1 MKRSTILYSALLIG
15 ALAHSTISQVY
26 AEDVAPINSVEN
38 EQMMM
43 VSLPFNSPKNLKKEI
58 KKMILDE
65 YIKEHPEKSD
75 IDYDK
80 TEITLDKEIDL
91 TDKNAQIKKV
101 SINFHY
107 SDKSDVSLVPDLVK
121 QISLSVTE
129 GDPVLELKKTE
140 ISIVKTT
147 DYDLNSLVTFS
158 GSYNGVS
165 GAFTIDTKNFDK
177 NQVGK
182 YEIEYKYADVTGKIA
197 TQKLTV
203 NVTEQKTFFYNTD
216 GELLGEADGIQDET
230 AFPEIA
236 DYNIT
241 EQKTEGGNQFYI
253 LEKKPYVAPVQ
264 NTRGNTTQSINYQ
277 PIIAGGDYVQQALSA
292 VGRVPYVWGGVTPD
306 GWDCSGMVQYLT
318 GIGART
324 AEQQS
329 YTGTRHYDIYNA
341 PYGALY
347 FYDTGAGAYHVG
359 ISLGNGSMVHAANA
373 NDGTIVTNIQYF
385 TPTYWVMP
393 GQ

>member
-1 MKRSTILYSALLIG
+1 MRKSTLIYSALLIG
-15 ALAHSTISQVY
+15 VLTGSTITQTR
-26 AEDVAPINSVEN
+26 AEDLAPIKSVE
-38 EQMMM
+38 EEKIMMI
-43 VSLPFNSPKNLKKEI
+43 SLKFNSPKNLKKEI

-65 YIKEHPEKSD
+65 YIKENPTKSN

-80 TEITLDKEIDL
+80 TEITLDNEIDL
-91 TDKNAQIKKV
+91 TDKNARVKKV
-101 SINFHY
+101 SINFY
-107 SDKSDVSLVPDLVK
+107 YTDKNDVSLVPDLTRT
-121 QISLSVTE
+121 ISVSVTE
-129 GDPVLELKKTE
+129 GDPVIELKKNE
-140 ISIVKTT
+140 ITMVKTT
-147 DYDLNSLVTFS
+147 DYDLNSVIAFS
-158 GSYNGVS
+158 GSYNGTGVL
-165 GAFTIDTKNFDK
+165 TIEKGNFDK
-177 NQVGK
+177 NQVGQ
-182 YEIEYKYADVTGKIA
+182 YEIEYKYTDITGKTA
-197 TQKLTV
+197 SQKLKV
-203 NVTEQKTFFYNTD
+203 NVVEQKTYYYDTD
-216 GELLGEADGIQDET
+216 GNLLEEVEGAQDENGYSS
-230 AFPEIA
+230 IA
-236 DYNIT
+236 DYNVV
-241 EQKTEGGNQFYI
+241 EQKTEGGNNIYT
-253 LEKKPYVAPVQ
+253 LEKKPYVAP
-264 NTRGNTTQSINYQ
+264 TRSVNNTQSINYQ

-385 TPTYWVMP
+385 TPNYWVMP

>member
-1 MKRSTILYSALLIG
+1 MRKSTLIYSALLIG
-15 ALAHSTISQVY
+15 VLTGSAIIQTR
-26 AEDVAPINSVEN
+26 AEDLAPIKSVEE

-65 YIKEHPEKSD
+65 YIKEHPEKSN

-80 TEITLDKEIDL
+80 TEITLDKEIDF

-107 SDKSDVSLVPDLVK
+107 KDKDDVSLVPDLTK
-121 QISLSVTE
+121 TISLLVTE
-129 GDPVLELKKTE
+129 GDPVVELKKNE
-140 ISIVKTT
+140 ITMVKTT
-147 DYDLNSLVTFS
+147 DYALNSVVAFS
-158 GSYNGVS
+158 GSYSGTGVL
-165 GAFTIDTKNFDK
+165 TIEKGNFDK
-177 NQVGK
+177 NQVGQ
-182 YEIEYKYADVTGKIA
+182 YEIEYKYTDITGKTA
-197 TQKLTV
+197 SQKLKV
-203 NVTEQKTFFYNTD
+203 NVVEQKTYYYDTD
-216 GELLGEADGIQDET
+216 DNLLEEVEGAQDENGYSS
-230 AFPEIA
+230 IA
-236 DYNIT
+236 DYNVV
-241 EQKTEGGNQFYI
+241 EQKTEGGNNIYT
-253 LEKKPYVAPVQ
+253 LEKKPYVAP
-264 NTRGNTTQSINYQ
+264 TRSVNNTQSVNYQ
-277 PIIAGGDYVQQALSA
+277 PIISGGDYVQQALSA
-292 VGRVPYVWGGVTPD
+292 VGRVPYVWSGTSTS
-306 GWDCSGMVQYLT
+306 GWDCSGMVQCLT

-329 YTGTRHYDIYNA
+329 YTGTRHYDIWNA

-359 ISLGNGSMVHAANA
+359 ISLGNGTMVHAANA

-385 TPTYWVMP
+385 TPNYWVMP

>member
-1 MKRSTILYSALLIG
+1 MKRSTLIYSALLIG
-15 ALAHSTISQVY
+15 VLTGSTITQTR
-26 AEDVAPINSVEN
+26 AEDLAPIKNVEE
-38 EQMMM
+38 EQMIM

-65 YIKEHPEKSD
+65 YIKENPTKSD

-91 TDKNAQIKKV
+91 TDKNAQVKKV

-107 SDKSDVSLVPDLVK
+107 TDKNNVSLVPDLTK
-121 QISLSVTE
+121 TISVSVTE
-129 GDPVLELKKTE
+129 GDPVIELKKNE
-140 ISIVKTT
+140 ITMVKTT
-147 DYDLNSLVTFS
+147 DYDLNSVVAFS
-158 GSYNGVS
+158 GSYS
-165 GAFTIDTKNFDK
+165 GTGALTIEKGDFDK
-177 NQVGK
+177 NQVGQ
-182 YEIEYKYADVTGKIA
+182 YEIEYKYTDITGKTA
-197 TQKLTV
+197 SQKLKV
-203 NVTEQKTFFYNTD
+203 NVVEQKTYYYDTD
-216 GELLGEADGIQDET
+216 GNLLEEVDGAQDENGYSS
-230 AFPEIA
+230 IA
-236 DYNIT
+236 DYNVVD
-241 EQKTEGGNQFYI
+241 QKTEGGNNFYT
-253 LEKKPYVAPVQ
+253 LEKKPYVAPV
-264 NTRGNTTQSINYQ
+264 RGTSQSGQINYQ
-277 PIIAGGDYVQQALSA
+277 QITGGDYVQQALSA
-292 VGRVPYVWGGVTPD
+292 VGRVPYIWGGTSTS
-306 GWDCSGMVQYLT
+306 GWDCSGMVQCLT

-329 YTGTRHYDIYNA
+329 YTGTRHYDIWNA

-385 TPTYWVMP
+385 TPNYWVMP

>member
-1 MKRSTILYSALLIG
+1 MKRSTLIYSALLIG
-15 ALAHSTISQVY
+15 VLTGSTITQTK
-26 AEDVAPINSVEN
+26 AEDLAPIKSVE
-38 EQMMM
+38 EEKIMMI
-43 VSLPFNSPKNLKKEI
+43 SLKFNSPKNLKKEI

-107 SDKSDVSLVPDLVK
+107 TDKNDVSLVPDLTK
-121 QISLSVTE
+121 TISVSVTE
-129 GDPVLELKKTE
+129 GDPVIELKKNE
-140 ISIVKTT
+140 ITMVKTT
-147 DYDLNSLVTFS
+147 DYDLNSVIAFS
-158 GSYNGVS
+158 GSYSGTGVL
-165 GAFTIDTKNFDK
+165 TIEKGNFDK
-177 NQVGK
+177 NQVGQ
-182 YEIEYKYADVTGKIA
+182 YEIEYKYTDITGKTA
-197 TQKLTV
+197 SQKLKV
-203 NVTEQKTFFYNTD
+203 NVVEQKTYYYDTD
-216 GELLGEADGIQDET
+216 GNLLEEVEGAQDENGYSS
-230 AFPEIA
+230 IA
-236 DYNIT
+236 DYNVV
-241 EQKTEGGNQFYI
+241 EQKTEGGNNIYT
-253 LEKKPYVAPVQ
+253 LEKKPYVVP
-264 NTRGNTTQSINYQ
+264 TRSVNNMQSVNYQ
-277 PIIAGGDYVQQALSA
+277 PIISGGDYVQQALSA
-292 VGRVPYVWGGVTPD
+292 VGRVPYVWGGTSTS
-306 GWDCSGMVQYLT
+306 GWDCSGMVQCLT

-329 YTGTRHYDIYNA
+329 YTGTRHYDIWNA

-359 ISLGNGSMVHAANA
+359 ISLGNGTMVHAANA

-385 TPTYWVMP
+385 TPNYWVMP

>member
-1 MKRSTILYSALLIG
+1 MKRSTLIYSALLIG
-15 ALAHSTISQVY
+15 ILTGSTVMQTR
-26 AEDVAPINSVEN
+26 AEDLAPIKNVEE

-65 YIKEHPEKSD
+65 YTKENPTKSD

-91 TDKNAQIKKV
+91 TDKNAQVKKV

-107 SDKSDVSLVPDLVK
+107 TDKNDVSLVPDLTKTV
-121 QISLSVTE
+121 SVLVTE
-129 GDPVLELKKTE
+129 GDPVIELKKNE
-140 ISIVKTT
+140 ITMVKTT
-147 DYDLNSLVTFS
+147 DYDLNSVVAFS
-158 GSYNGVS
+158 GSYGGT
-165 GAFTIDTKNFDK
+165 GALTIEKGNFDK
-177 NQVGK
+177 NQVGQ
-182 YEIEYKYADVTGKIA
+182 YEIEYKYIDISGKEA
-197 TQKLTV
+197 SQKLKV
-203 NVTEQKTFFYNTD
+203 NVVEQKTYYYDTD
-216 GELLGEADGIQDET
+216 GNLLEEVAGAQDENGYSG
-230 AFPEIA
+230 IA
-236 DYNIT
+236 EYNVVD
-241 EQKTEGGNQFYI
+241 QKTEGGNNFYT
-253 LEKKPYVAPVQ
+253 LEKKPYVAPV
-264 NTRGNTTQSINYQ
+264 RGTSQSGQINYQ
-277 PIIAGGDYVQQALSA
+277 QITGGDYVQQALSA
-292 VGRVPYVWGGVTPD
+292 VGRVPYVWGGTTTG
-306 GWDCSGMVQYLT
+306 GWDCSGMVQCLT

-329 YTGTRHYDIYNA
+329 YTGTRHYDIWNA

-385 TPTYWVMP
+385 TPNYWVMP

>member
-1 MKRSTILYSALLIG
+1 MKRSTLIYSALLIG
-15 ALAHSTISQVY
+15 VLTGSAITQTR
-26 AEDVAPINSVEN
+26 AEDLAPIKSVE
-38 EQMMM
+38 EEKIMMI
-43 VSLPFNSPKNLKKEI
+43 SLKFNSPKNLKKEI

-65 YIKEHPEKSD
+65 YIKENPTKSN

-80 TEITLDKEIDL
+80 TEITLDNEIDL
-91 TDKNAQIKKV
+91 TDKNAQVKKV

-107 SDKSDVSLVPDLVK
+107 TDREDTSLVPDLTRT
-121 QISLSVTE
+121 ISLSITD
-129 GDPVLELKKTE
+129 GDPVIELKKNE
-140 ISIVKTT
+140 ITMVKTT
-147 DYDLNSLVTFS
+147 DYDLNSVIAFS
-158 GSYNGVS
+158 GSYGGTGVL
-165 GAFTIDTKNFDK
+165 TIEKGNFDK
-177 NQVGK
+177 NQVGQ
-182 YEIEYKYADVTGKIA
+182 YEIEYKYTDITGKTA
-197 TQKLTV
+197 SQKLKV
-203 NVTEQKTFFYNTD
+203 NVVEQKTYYYDTD
-216 GELLGEADGIQDET
+216 GNLLEEVEGAQDENGYSD
-230 AFPEIA
+230 IA
-236 DYNIT
+236 EYNVVD
-241 EQKTEGGNQFYI
+241 QKSEGGNNFYT
-253 LEKKPYVAPVQ
+253 LEKKPYIAPVQ
-264 NTRGNTTQSINYQ
+264 NTRSNVTQSINYQ

-292 VGRVPYVWGGVTPD
+292 VGRVPYVWGGTSTS
-306 GWDCSGMVQYLT
+306 GWDCSGMVQCLT

-385 TPTYWVMP
+385 TPNYWVMP

>member
-1 MKRSTILYSALLIG
+1 MKRSTLIYSALLIG
-15 ALAHSTISQVY
+15 VLTGSTITQTR
-26 AEDVAPINSVEN
+26 AEDLAPIKSVE
-38 EQMMM
+38 EEKIMM

-65 YIKEHPEKSD
+65 YIKENPTKSD

-91 TDKNAQIKKV
+91 TDKNAQVKKV

-107 SDKSDVSLVPDLVK
+107 TDKNDVSLVPDLTRTV
-121 QISLSVTE
+121 SLSVTE
-129 GDPVLELKKTE
+129 GDPVIELKKNE
-140 ISIVKTT
+140 ITMVKTT
-147 DYDLNSLVTFS
+147 DYDLNSVVAFS
-158 GSYNGVS
+158 GSYGGT
-165 GAFTIDTKNFDK
+165 GALTIEKGNFDK
-177 NQVGK
+177 NQVGQ
-182 YEIEYKYADVTGKIA
+182 YEIEYKYTDITGKTA
-197 TQKLTV
+197 SQKLKV
-203 NVTEQKTFFYNTD
+203 NVVEQKTYYYDTD
-216 GELLGEADGIQDET
+216 GNLLEEVEGAQDENGYSD
-230 AFPEIA
+230 IA
-236 DYNIT
+236 DYNVV
-241 EQKTEGGNQFYI
+241 EQKTEGGNNFYT
-253 LEKKPYVAPVQ
+253 LEKKPYVAPI
-264 NTRGNTTQSINYQ
+264 RGNNNTQSVNYQ
-277 PIIAGGDYVQQALSA
+277 PIISGGDYVQQALSA
-292 VGRVPYVWGGVTPD
+292 VGRVPYVWGGTSTS
-306 GWDCSGMVQYLT
+306 GWDCSGMVQCLT

-385 TPTYWVMP
+385 TPNYWVMP

>member
-1 MKRSTILYSALLIG
+1 MRKSTLIYSALLIG
-15 ALAHSTISQVY
+15 VLTGSTITQTR
-26 AEDVAPINSVEN
+26 AEDLAPIKSVE
-38 EQMMM
+38 EEKIMM

-65 YIKEHPEKSD
+65 YIKENPTKSD

-91 TDKNAQIKKV
+91 TDKNAQVKKV

-107 SDKSDVSLVPDLVK
+107 TDKNDVSLVPDLTRT
-121 QISLSVTE
+121 ISLSVTD
-129 GDPVLELKKTE
+129 GDPVVELKKNE
-140 ISIVKTT
+140 ITMVKTT
-147 DYDLNSLVTFS
+147 DYDLNSVVAFS
-158 GSYNGVS
+158 SSYGGTGVL
-165 GAFTIDTKNFDK
+165 TIEKGNFDK
-177 NQVGK
+177 NKVGQ
-182 YEIEYKYADVTGKIA
+182 YEIEYKYIDITGKTA
-197 TQKLTV
+197 SQKLKI
-203 NVTEQKTFFYNTD
+203 NVVEQKTYYYDTD
-216 GELLGEADGIQDET
+216 GNLLEEVDGAQDENGYSD
-230 AFPEIA
+230 IA
-236 DYNIT
+236 EYNVVD
-241 EQKTEGGNQFYI
+241 QKSEGGNNFYT
-253 LEKKPYVAPVQ
+253 LEKKPYVAPIRST
-264 NTRGNTTQSINYQ
+264 NNTQSINYQ
-277 PIIAGGDYVQQALSA
+277 PIISGGDYVQQALSA
-292 VGRVPYVWGGVTPD
+292 VGKVPYSWGGTSYS
-306 GWDCSGMVQYLT
+306 GWDCSGMVQCLT

-329 YTGTRHYDIYNA
+329 YTGTRHYDIWNA

-385 TPTYWVMP
+385 TPNYWVMP

>member
-1 MKRSTILYSALLIG
+1 MKRSTLIYSALLIG
-15 ALAHSTISQVY
+15 VLTGSTITQTR
-26 AEDVAPINSVEN
+26 AEDLAPIKSVEE

-65 YIKEHPEKSD
+65 YIKENPTKSD

-91 TDKNAQIKKV
+91 TDKNTQIKKV

-107 SDKSDVSLVPDLVK
+107 TDKDDVSLVPDLTK
-121 QISLSVTE
+121 TISLSVTD
-129 GDPVLELKKTE
+129 GDPVVELKKNE
-140 ISIVKTT
+140 ITMVKTT
-147 DYDLNSLVTFS
+147 DYDLNSVIAFS
-158 GSYNGVS
+158 GSYSGTGVL
-165 GAFTIDTKNFDK
+165 TIEKGNFDK
-177 NQVGK
+177 NQVGQ
-182 YEIEYKYADVTGKIA
+182 YEIEYKYTDITGKTA
-197 TQKLTV
+197 SQTLKV
-203 NVTEQKTFFYNTD
+203 NVVEQKTYYYDTD
-216 GELLGEADGIQDET
+216 GNLLEEVEGAQDENGYSS
-230 AFPEIA
+230 IA
-236 DYNIT
+236 DYNVVD
-241 EQKTEGGNQFYI
+241 QKTEGGNNFYT
-253 LEKKPYVAPVQ
+253 LEKKPYIAPVQ
-264 NTRGNTTQSINYQ
+264 NTRSNATQSINYQ
-277 PIIAGGDYVQQALSA
+277 PVIAGGDYVQQALSA

-385 TPTYWVMP
+385 TPNYWVMP

>member
-1 MKRSTILYSALLIG
+1 
-15 ALAHSTISQVY
+15 
-26 AEDVAPINSVEN
+26 
-38 EQMMM
+38 MMM

-65 YIKEHPEKSD
+65 HIKEHPEKSD

-147 DYDLNSLVTFS
+147 DYDLNSLVAFS

-165 GAFTIDTKNFDK
+165 GALTIDTKNFDK

-182 YEIEYKYADVTGKIA
+182 YEIEYKYADVTGKMA

-264 NTRGNTTQSINYQ
+264 NTRSNATQSINYQ

-359 ISLGNGSMVHAANA
+359 IALGNGSMVHAANA

>member
-1 MKRSTILYSALLIG
+1 MKRSTLIYSALLIG
-15 ALAHSTISQVY
+15 VLTGSTITQTR
-26 AEDVAPINSVEN
+26 AEDLAPIKNVEE

-65 YIKEHPEKSD
+65 YIKENPTKSN

-80 TEITLDKEIDL
+80 TEITLDNEIDL
-91 TDKNAQIKKV
+91 TDKNAQVKKV

-107 SDKSDVSLVPDLVK
+107 TDKNDVSLVPDLTK
-121 QISLSVTE
+121 TISVSVTE
-129 GDPVLELKKTE
+129 GDPVIELKKNE
-140 ISIVKTT
+140 ITMVKTT
-147 DYDLNSLVTFS
+147 DYDLNSVIAFS
-158 GSYNGVS
+158 GSYSGTGVLTVEK
-165 GAFTIDTKNFDK
+165 GNFDK
-177 NQVGK
+177 NQVGQ
-182 YEIEYKYADVTGKIA
+182 YEIEYKYIDITGKTA
-197 TQKLTV
+197 SQKLKV
-203 NVTEQKTFFYNTD
+203 NVVEQKTYYYDTD
-216 GELLGEADGIQDET
+216 GNLLEEVEGAQDENGYSN
-230 AFPEIA
+230 IA
-236 DYNIT
+236 EYNVV
-241 EQKTEGGNQFYI
+241 EQKTEGGNNFYT
-253 LEKKPYVAPVQ
+253 LEKKPYVAPIRS
-264 NTRGNTTQSINYQ
+264 NNNTQSINYQ
-277 PIIAGGDYVQQALSA
+277 SIISGGDYVQQALSA
-292 VGRVPYVWGGVTPD
+292 VGKVPYSWGGTSYS
-306 GWDCSGMVQYLT
+306 GWDCSGMVQCLT

-385 TPTYWVMP
+385 TPNYWVMP

>member
-1 MKRSTILYSALLIG
+1 MKRSTLIYSALLIG
-15 ALAHSTISQVY
+15 VLTGSTITQTR
-26 AEDVAPINSVEN
+26 AEDLAPIKSVE
-38 EQMMM
+38 EEKIMM

-65 YIKEHPEKSD
+65 YIKENPTKSD

-91 TDKNAQIKKV
+91 TDKNAQVKKV

-107 SDKSDVSLVPDLVK
+107 TDKNDVSLVPDLTRT
-121 QISLSVTE
+121 ISVSVTE
-129 GDPVLELKKTE
+129 GDPVIELKKNE
-140 ISIVKTT
+140 ITMVKTT
-147 DYDLNSLVTFS
+147 DYDLNSVIAFS
-158 GSYNGVS
+158 GSYSGTGVL
-165 GAFTIDTKNFDK
+165 TIEKGNFDK
-177 NQVGK
+177 NQVGQ
-182 YEIEYKYADVTGKIA
+182 YEIEYKYTDITGKTA
-197 TQKLTV
+197 SQKLKV
-203 NVTEQKTFFYNTD
+203 NVVEQKTYYYDVD
-216 GELLGEADGIQDET
+216 GNLLEEVEGAQDENGYSD
-230 AFPEIA
+230 IA
-236 DYNIT
+236 EYNVVD
-241 EQKTEGGNQFYI
+241 QKTENGNIIYT

-264 NTRGNTTQSINYQ
+264 NTRSNATQSINYQ
-277 PIIAGGDYVQQALSA
+277 PVIAGGDYVQQALSA
-292 VGRVPYVWGGVTPD
+292 VGRVPYIWGGASTS
-306 GWDCSGMVQYLT
+306 GWDCSGMVQCLT

-329 YTGTRHYDIYNA
+329 YTGTRHYDIWNA

-385 TPTYWVMP
+385 TPNYWVMP

>member
-1 MKRSTILYSALLIG
+1 MKRSTLIYSALLIG
-15 ALAHSTISQVY
+15 VLTGSTITQTR
-26 AEDVAPINSVEN
+26 AEDLAPIKNVEE

-65 YIKEHPEKSD
+65 YIKENPTKSN

-80 TEITLDKEIDL
+80 TDITLNNEIDL
-91 TDKNAQIKKV
+91 TDKNVQVKKV

-107 SDKSDVSLVPDLVK
+107 TDKNDVSLVPDLTK
-121 QISLSVTE
+121 TISVSVTE
-129 GDPVLELKKTE
+129 GDPVIELKKNE
-140 ISIVKTT
+140 ITMVKTT
-147 DYDLNSLVTFS
+147 DYDLNSVIAFS
-158 GSYNGVS
+158 GSYSGTGVL
-165 GAFTIDTKNFDK
+165 TIEKGNFDK
-177 NQVGK
+177 NQVGQ
-182 YEIEYKYADVTGKIA
+182 YEIEYKYIDITGKTA
-197 TQKLTV
+197 SQKLKV
-203 NVTEQKTFFYNTD
+203 NVVEQKTYYYDTD
-216 GELLGEADGIQDET
+216 GNLLEEVEGAQDENGYSN
-230 AFPEIA
+230 IA
-236 DYNIT
+236 EYNVV
-241 EQKTEGGNQFYI
+241 EQKTEGGNNFYT
-253 LEKKPYVAPVQ
+253 LEKKPYVAPIRS
-264 NTRGNTTQSINYQ
+264 NNNTQSINYQ
-277 PIIAGGDYVQQALSA
+277 PIISGGDYVQQALSA
-292 VGRVPYVWGGVTPD
+292 VGKVPYSWGGTSYS
-306 GWDCSGMVQYLT
+306 GWDCSGMVQCLT

-373 NDGTIVTNIQYF
+373 NDDTIVTNIQYF
-385 TPTYWVMP
+385 TPNYWVMP

>member
-65 YIKEHPEKSD
+65 YIKENPTKSD

-80 TEITLDKEIDL
+80 TGITLDKEIDL
-91 TDKNAQIKKV
+91 TDKNAQVKKV

-107 SDKSDVSLVPDLVK
+107 TDKNDVSLVPDLTRTV
-121 QISLSVTE
+121 SLSVTE
-129 GDPVLELKKTE
+129 GDPVIELKKNE
-140 ISIVKTT
+140 ITMVKTT
-147 DYDLNSLVTFS
+147 DYDLNSVVAFS
-158 GSYNGVS
+158 GSYSGTGVL
-165 GAFTIDTKNFDK
+165 TIEKGNFDK
-177 NQVGK
+177 NQVGQ
-182 YEIEYKYADVTGKIA
+182 YEIEYKYTDITGKTA
-197 TQKLTV
+197 SQKLRV
-203 NVTEQKTFFYNTD
+203 NVVEQKTYYYDTD
-216 GELLGEADGIQDET
+216 GNLLEEVEGAQDENGYSD
-230 AFPEIA
+230 IA
-236 DYNIT
+236 DYNVV
-241 EQKTEGGNQFYI
+241 EQKTEGGNNFYT

-264 NTRGNTTQSINYQ
+264 NTRSNATQSINYQ
-277 PIIAGGDYVQQALSA
+277 PIISGGDYVQQALSA
-292 VGRVPYVWGGVTPD
+292 VGRVPYIWGGTSTS
-306 GWDCSGMVQYLT
+306 GWDCSGMVQCLT

-329 YTGTRHYDIYNA
+329 YTGTRHYDIWNA

-359 ISLGNGSMVHAANA
+359 ISLGNGTMVHAANA

-385 TPTYWVMP
+385 TPNYWVMP

>member
-15 ALAHSTISQVY
+15 VLAHSTISQVY
-26 AEDVAPINSVEN
+26 AEDIAPINSVEN

-65 YIKEHPEKSD
+65 YIKEHPEKSN

-80 TEITLDKEIDL
+80 TELTLDKEIDF
-91 TDKNAQIKKV
+91 TDKSPQIKKV
-101 SINFHY
+101 SINFRY
-107 SDKSDVSLVPDLVK
+107 KDKEDVSLVSDLVK
-121 QISLSVTE
+121 QISLLVTE

-147 DYDLNSLVTFS
+147 DYDLKSLVTFS
-158 GSYNGVS
+158 GSYSGTGVL
-165 GAFTIDTKNFDK
+165 TVDTKNFDK

-182 YEIEYKYADVTGKIA
+182 YEIEYKYTDIMGKSA
-197 TQKLTV
+197 TQKVTV

-230 AFPEIA
+230 AFPDIA
-236 DYNIT
+236 EYNIT
-241 EQKTEGGNQFYI
+241 EQKTEGGNQFYT

-264 NTRGNTTQSINYQ
+264 NTRNNNATQSINYQ
-277 PIIAGGDYVQQALSA
+277 PIITGGDYVQQALSA
-292 VGRVPYVWGGVTPD
+292 VGKVPYSWGGASPA

-329 YTGTRHYDIYNA
+329 YTGTRHYDVYNA

-347 FYDTGAGAYHVG
+347 FYDSGYGAHHVG
-359 ISLGNGSMVHAANA
+359 ISLGDGRMVHAANS
-373 NDGTIVTNIQYF
+373 NDGTIVTDIQYY
-385 TPTYWVMP
+385 TPNYWVMP

>member
-1 MKRSTILYSALLIG
+1 MRKSTLIYSALLIG
-15 ALAHSTISQVY
+15 VLTGSTITQTR
-26 AEDVAPINSVEN
+26 AEDLAPIKSVE
-38 EQMMM
+38 EEKIMMI
-43 VSLPFNSPKNLKKEI
+43 SLKFNSPKNLKKEI

-65 YIKEHPEKSD
+65 YIKENPTKSN

-80 TEITLDKEIDL
+80 TEITLDNEIDL
-91 TDKNAQIKKV
+91 TDKNARVKKV
-101 SINFHY
+101 SINFY
-107 SDKSDVSLVPDLVK
+107 YTDKNDVSLVPDLTRT
-121 QISLSVTE
+121 ISVSVTE
-129 GDPVLELKKTE
+129 GDPVIELKKNE
-140 ISIVKTT
+140 ITMVKTT
-147 DYDLNSLVTFS
+147 DYDLNSVIAFS
-158 GSYNGVS
+158 GSYNGTGVL
-165 GAFTIDTKNFDK
+165 TIEKGNFDK
-177 NQVGK
+177 NQVGQ
-182 YEIEYKYADVTGKIA
+182 YEIEYKYTDITGKTA
-197 TQKLTV
+197 SQKLKV
-203 NVTEQKTFFYNTD
+203 NVVEQKTYYYDTD
-216 GELLGEADGIQDET
+216 GNLLEEVEGAQDENGYSS
-230 AFPEIA
+230 IA
-236 DYNIT
+236 DYNVV
-241 EQKTEGGNQFYI
+241 EQKTEGGNNIYT
-253 LEKKPYVAPVQ
+253 LEKKPYVAP
-264 NTRGNTTQSINYQ
+264 TRSVNNTQSINYQ

-341 PYGALY
+341 PYGVLY

-385 TPTYWVMP
+385 TPNYWVMP

>member
-1 MKRSTILYSALLIG
+1 MKRSTLIYSALLIG
-15 ALAHSTISQVY
+15 VLTGSTITQTR
-26 AEDVAPINSVEN
+26 AEDLAPIKSVEE

-43 VSLPFNSPKNLKKEI
+43 ISLPFNSPKNLKKEI

-65 YIKEHPEKSD
+65 YIKENPTKSD

-91 TDKNAQIKKV
+91 TDKNTQIKKV

-107 SDKSDVSLVPDLVK
+107 TDKDDVSLVPDLTRT
-121 QISLSVTE
+121 ISLSITD
-129 GDPVLELKKTE
+129 GDPVIELKKNE
-140 ISIVKTT
+140 ITMVKTT
-147 DYDLNSLVTFS
+147 DYDLNSVIAFS
-158 GSYNGVS
+158 GSYSGTGVL
-165 GAFTIDTKNFDK
+165 TIEKGNFDK
-177 NQVGK
+177 NQVGQ
-182 YEIEYKYADVTGKIA
+182 YEIEYKYIDITGKTA
-197 TQKLTV
+197 SQKLKV
-203 NVTEQKTFFYNTD
+203 NVVEQKTYYYDTD
-216 GELLGEADGIQDET
+216 GNLLEEVEGAQDENGYSS
-230 AFPEIA
+230 IA
-236 DYNIT
+236 DYNVVD
-241 EQKTEGGNQFYI
+241 QKTEGGNNFYT
-253 LEKKPYVAPVQ
+253 LEKKPYIAPVQ
-264 NTRGNTTQSINYQ
+264 NIRSNATQSINYQ
-277 PIIAGGDYVQQALSA
+277 PVIAGGDYVQQALSA
-292 VGRVPYVWGGVTPD
+292 VGRVPYIWGGTSTS
-306 GWDCSGMVQYLT
+306 GWDCSGMVQCLT

-329 YTGTRHYDIYNA
+329 YTGTRHYDIWNA

-385 TPTYWVMP
+385 TPNYWVMP

>member
-1 MKRSTILYSALLIG
+1 MKRSTLIYSALLIG
-15 ALAHSTISQVY
+15 VLTGSTITQTR
-26 AEDVAPINSVEN
+26 AEDLAPIKNVEE

-65 YIKEHPEKSD
+65 YIKENPTKSN

-80 TEITLDKEIDL
+80 TEITLDKEIDFI
-91 TDKNAQIKKV
+91 DKNTQIKKV

-107 SDKSDVSLVPDLVK
+107 KDKDDVSLVPDLTRT
-121 QISLSVTE
+121 ISLSVTE
-129 GDPVLELKKTE
+129 GDPVIELKKNE
-140 ISIVKTT
+140 ITMVKTT
-147 DYDLNSLVTFS
+147 DYDLNSVVAFS
-158 GSYNGVS
+158 GSYSGTGVL
-165 GAFTIDTKNFDK
+165 TIEKGNFDK
-177 NQVGK
+177 NQVGQ
-182 YEIEYKYADVTGKIA
+182 YEIEYKYTDITGK
-197 TQKLTV
+197 TDSQKLKV
-203 NVTEQKTFFYNTD
+203 NVVEQKTYYYDTD
-216 GELLGEADGIQDET
+216 GNLLEEVDGAQDENGYSD
-230 AFPEIA
+230 IA
-236 DYNIT
+236 EYNVVD
-241 EQKTEGGNQFYI
+241 QKTEGGNNFYT
-253 LEKKPYVAPVQ
+253 LEKKPYVAPIQ
-264 NTRGNTTQSINYQ
+264 STRGNNNTQSINYQ
-277 PIIAGGDYVQQALSA
+277 PIISGGDYVQQALSA
-292 VGRVPYVWGGVTPD
+292 VGRVPYQWGGTSTS
-306 GWDCSGMVQYLT
+306 GWDCSGMVQCLT

-329 YTGTRHYDIYNA
+329 YTGTRHYDVYNA

-385 TPTYWVMP
+385 TPNYWVMP

>member
-1 MKRSTILYSALLIG
+1 MRKSTLIYSALLIG
-15 ALAHSTISQVY
+15 VLTGSTITQTR
-26 AEDVAPINSVEN
+26 AEDLAPIKNVEE

-65 YIKEHPEKSD
+65 YIKENPTKSD

-80 TEITLDKEIDL
+80 TEIILDKEIDL
-91 TDKNAQIKKV
+91 TDKNTQIKKV

-107 SDKSDVSLVPDLVK
+107 TDKNDVSLVPDLTRT
-121 QISLSVTE
+121 ISLSITD
-129 GDPVLELKKTE
+129 GDPVVELKKNE
-140 ISIVKTT
+140 ITMVKTT
-147 DYDLNSLVTFS
+147 DYDLNSIVAFS
-158 GSYNGVS
+158 GSYG
-165 GAFTIDTKNFDK
+165 GAGALTIEKGNFDK
-177 NQVGK
+177 NQVGQ
-182 YEIEYKYADVTGKIA
+182 YEIEYKYIDITGKTA
-197 TQKLTV
+197 SQKLKI
-203 NVTEQKTFFYNTD
+203 NVVEQKTYYYDTD
-216 GELLGEADGIQDET
+216 GNLLEEVDGAQDENGYSD
-230 AFPEIA
+230 IA
-236 DYNIT
+236 EYNVV
-241 EQKTEGGNQFYI
+241 EQKTEGGNNFYT
-253 LEKKPYVAPVQ
+253 LEKKPYVAPFRS
-264 NTRGNTTQSINYQ
+264 NNSTQSINYQ
-277 PIIAGGDYVQQALSA
+277 SIISGGDYVQQALSA
-292 VGRVPYVWGGVTPD
+292 VGRVPYIWGGTSTS
-306 GWDCSGMVQYLT
+306 GWDCSGMVQCLT

-359 ISLGNGSMVHAANA
+359 ISLGNGNMVHAANA

-385 TPTYWVMP
+385 TPNYWVMP

>member
-1 MKRSTILYSALLIG
+1 MRKSTLIYSALLIG
-15 ALAHSTISQVY
+15 VLTGSTIMQTR
-26 AEDVAPINSVEN
+26 AEDLAPIKNVEE

-58 KKMILDE
+58 KRMILDE
-65 YIKEHPEKSD
+65 YIKENPAKSD

-107 SDKSDVSLVPDLVK
+107 TDKEDVSLVPDLTKTV
-121 QISLSVTE
+121 SVSVTE
-129 GDPVLELKKTE
+129 GDPVIELKKNE
-140 ISIVKTT
+140 ITMVKTT
-147 DYDLNSLVTFS
+147 DYDLNSVVAFS
-158 GSYNGVS
+158 GSYSGTGVL
-165 GAFTIDTKNFDK
+165 TIEKGNFDK
-177 NQVGK
+177 NQVGQ
-182 YEIEYKYADVTGKIA
+182 YEIEYKYTDITGKTA
-197 TQKLTV
+197 SQKLKV
-203 NVTEQKTFFYNTD
+203 NVVEQKTYYYDTD
-216 GELLGEADGIQDET
+216 GNLLEEVDGAQDENGYSS
-230 AFPEIA
+230 IA
-236 DYNIT
+236 DYNVVD
-241 EQKTEGGNQFYI
+241 QKTEGGNNFYT
-253 LEKKPYVAPVQ
+253 LEKKPYVAPA
-264 NTRGNTTQSINYQ
+264 RGTSPSGQINYQ
-277 PIIAGGDYVQQALSA
+277 QITGGDYVQQALSA
-292 VGRVPYVWGGVTPD
+292 VGRVPYVWGGTTTG
-306 GWDCSGMVQYLT
+306 GWDCSGMVQCLT

-329 YTGTRHYDIYNA
+329 YTGTRHYDIWNA

-359 ISLGNGSMVHAANA
+359 ISLGNGTMVHAANA

-385 TPTYWVMP
+385 TPNYWVMP

>member
-1 MKRSTILYSALLIG
+1 MRKSTLIYSTLLIG
-15 ALAHSTISQVY
+15 VLTGSTITQTR
-26 AEDVAPINSVEN
+26 AEDLAPIKSVEE

-65 YIKEHPEKSD
+65 YIKENPTKSD

-91 TDKNAQIKKV
+91 TDKNAQVKKV

-107 SDKSDVSLVPDLVK
+107 TDREDTSLVPDLTRTV
-121 QISLSVTE
+121 SLSVTE
-129 GDPVLELKKTE
+129 GDPVIELKKNE
-140 ISIVKTT
+140 ITMVKTT
-147 DYDLNSLVTFS
+147 DYDLNSVIAFS
-158 GSYNGVS
+158 GSYSGTGVL
-165 GAFTIDTKNFDK
+165 TIEKGNFDK
-177 NQVGK
+177 NQVGQH
-182 YEIEYKYADVTGKIA
+182 EIEYKYTDITGKTA
-197 TQKLTV
+197 SQKLKV
-203 NVTEQKTFFYNTD
+203 NVVEQKTYYYDTD
-216 GELLGEADGIQDET
+216 GNLLEEVEGAQDENGYSS
-230 AFPEIA
+230 IA
-236 DYNIT
+236 DYNVVD
-241 EQKTEGGNQFYI
+241 QKTEGGNNFYT
-253 LEKKPYVAPVQ
+253 LEKKPYIAPVQ
-264 NTRGNTTQSINYQ
+264 NTRSNATQSINYQ
-277 PIIAGGDYVQQALSA
+277 PVIAGGDYVQQALSA
-292 VGRVPYVWGGVTPD
+292 VGRVPYIWGGTSTS
-306 GWDCSGMVQYLT
+306 GWDCSGMVQCLT

-359 ISLGNGSMVHAANA
+359 ISLGNGSMVHAANT

-385 TPTYWVMP
+385 TPNYWVMP

>member
-1 MKRSTILYSALLIG
+1 MKRSTLIYSALLIG
-15 ALAHSTISQVY
+15 VLTGSTITQTR
-26 AEDVAPINSVEN
+26 AEDLASIKNVEE

-65 YIKEHPEKSD
+65 YIKENPTKSD

-91 TDKNAQIKKV
+91 TDKNAQVKKV

-107 SDKSDVSLVPDLVK
+107 TDKNDVSLVPDLTKTV
-121 QISLSVTE
+121 SVSVTE
-129 GDPVLELKKTE
+129 GDPVIELKKNE
-140 ISIVKTT
+140 ITMVKTT
-147 DYDLNSLVTFS
+147 DYDLNSIIAFN
-158 GSYNGVS
+158 GSYSGTGVL
-165 GAFTIDTKNFDK
+165 TIEKGNFDK
-177 NQVGK
+177 NQVGQ
-182 YEIEYKYADVTGKIA
+182 YEIEYKYTDITGKTA
-197 TQKLTV
+197 SQTLKV
-203 NVTEQKTFFYNTD
+203 NVVEQKTYYYDTD
-216 GELLGEADGIQDET
+216 GNLLEEVEGAQDENGYSS
-230 AFPEIA
+230 IA
-236 DYNIT
+236 DYNVVD
-241 EQKTEGGNQFYI
+241 QKTEGGNNFYT
-253 LEKKPYVAPVQ
+253 LEKKPYIVPVQ
-264 NTRGNTTQSINYQ
+264 NTRSNATQSINYQ
-277 PIIAGGDYVQQALSA
+277 PVIAGGDYVQQALSA
-292 VGRVPYVWGGVTPD
+292 VGRVPYIWGGTSTS
-306 GWDCSGMVQYLT
+306 GWDCSGMVQCLT

-329 YTGTRHYDIYNA
+329 YTGTRHYDIWNA

-385 TPTYWVMP
+385 TPNYWVMP

>member
-1 MKRSTILYSALLIG
+1 MRKSTLIYSALLIG
-15 ALAHSTISQVY
+15 VLTGSTIMQAR
-26 AEDVAPINSVEN
+26 AEDLAPIKNVEE

-65 YIKEHPEKSD
+65 YIKENPTKSD

-91 TDKNAQIKKV
+91 TDKNAQVKRV

-107 SDKSDVSLVPDLVK
+107 TDKNDVSLVPDLTKTV
-121 QISLSVTE
+121 SVSVTE
-129 GDPVLELKKTE
+129 GDPVIELKKNE
-140 ISIVKTT
+140 ITMVKTT
-147 DYDLNSLVTFS
+147 DYDLNSIVAFS
-158 GSYNGVS
+158 GSFS
-165 GAFTIDTKNFDK
+165 GTGALTIEKGNFDK
-177 NQVGK
+177 NQVGQ
-182 YEIEYKYADVTGKIA
+182 YEIEYKYIDITGKEA
-197 TQKLTV
+197 SQKLKV
-203 NVTEQKTFFYNTD
+203 NVVEQKTYYYDTD
-216 GELLGEADGIQDET
+216 GNLLEEVEGAQDENGYSD
-230 AFPEIA
+230 IA
-236 DYNIT
+236 DYNVV
-241 EQKTEGGNQFYI
+241 EQKTEGGNNFYT
-253 LEKKPYVAPVQ
+253 LEKKPYVAPV
-264 NTRGNTTQSINYQ
+264 RGTSQSGQINYQ
-277 PIIAGGDYVQQALSA
+277 QITGGDYVQQALSA
-292 VGRVPYVWGGVTPD
+292 VGRVPYVWGGTTTG
-306 GWDCSGMVQYLT
+306 GWDCSGMVQCLT

-329 YTGTRHYDIYNA
+329 YTGTRHYDIWNA

-359 ISLGNGSMVHAANA
+359 ISLGNGTMVHAANA

-385 TPTYWVMP
+385 TPNYWVIP

>member
-1 MKRSTILYSALLIG
+1 MRKSTLIYSALLIG
-15 ALAHSTISQVY
+15 VLTGSTITQTR
-26 AEDVAPINSVEN
+26 AEDLAPIKSVE
-38 EQMMM
+38 EEKIMMI
-43 VSLPFNSPKNLKKEI
+43 SLKFNSPKNLKKEI

-65 YIKEHPEKSD
+65 YIKENPTKSN

-80 TEITLDKEIDL
+80 TEITLDNEIDL
-91 TDKNAQIKKV
+91 TDKNAQVKKV

-107 SDKSDVSLVPDLVK
+107 TDKNNVSLVPDLTRT
-121 QISLSVTE
+121 ISVSVTE
-129 GDPVLELKKTE
+129 GDPVIELKKNE
-140 ISIVKTT
+140 ITMVKTT
-147 DYDLNSLVTFS
+147 DYDLNSVIAFS
-158 GSYNGVS
+158 GSYNGTGVL
-165 GAFTIDTKNFDK
+165 TIEKGNFDK
-177 NQVGK
+177 NQVGQ
-182 YEIEYKYADVTGKIA
+182 YEIEYKYTDITGKTA
-197 TQKLTV
+197 SQKLKV
-203 NVTEQKTFFYNTD
+203 NVVEQKTYYYDTD
-216 GELLGEADGIQDET
+216 GNLLEEVEGAQDENGYSS
-230 AFPEIA
+230 IA
-236 DYNIT
+236 DYNVV
-241 EQKTEGGNQFYI
+241 EQKTEGGNNIYT
-253 LEKKPYVAPVQ
+253 LEKKPYVAP
-264 NTRGNTTQSINYQ
+264 TRSVNNTQSINYQ

-385 TPTYWVMP
+385 TPNYWVMP

>member
-1 MKRSTILYSALLIG
+1 MRKSTLIYSALLIG
-15 ALAHSTISQVY
+15 ILTGSAITQTR
-26 AEDVAPINSVEN
+26 AEDLAPIKSVEE

-65 YIKEHPEKSD
+65 YIKENPTKSD

-80 TEITLDKEIDL
+80 TEITLDNEIDL
-91 TDKNAQIKKV
+91 TDKNAQVKKV

-107 SDKSDVSLVPDLVK
+107 TDKNDVSLVPDLTK
-121 QISLSVTE
+121 TISVSVTE
-129 GDPVLELKKTE
+129 GDPVIELKKNE
-140 ISIVKTT
+140 ITMVKTT
-147 DYDLNSLVTFS
+147 DYDLNSVIAFS
-158 GSYNGVS
+158 GSYGGTGVL
-165 GAFTIDTKNFDK
+165 TIEKGNFDK
-177 NQVGK
+177 NQVGQ
-182 YEIEYKYADVTGKIA
+182 YEIEYKYTDITGKTA
-197 TQKLTV
+197 SQKLKV
-203 NVTEQKTFFYNTD
+203 NVVEQKTYYYDTD
-216 GELLGEADGIQDET
+216 GNLLEEVEGAQDENGYSD
-230 AFPEIA
+230 IA
-236 DYNIT
+236 EYNVVD
-241 EQKTEGGNQFYI
+241 QKSEGGNNFYT
-253 LEKKPYVAPVQ
+253 LEKKPYIAPVQ
-264 NTRGNTTQSINYQ
+264 NTRSNVTQSINYQ

-292 VGRVPYVWGGVTPD
+292 VGRVPYVWGGTSPS
-306 GWDCSGMVQYLT
+306 GWDCSGMVQCLT

-329 YTGTRHYDIYNA
+329 YTGTRHYDIWNA

-385 TPTYWVMP
+385 TPNYWVMP

>member
-1 MKRSTILYSALLIG
+1 MRKSTLIYSALLIG
-15 ALAHSTISQVY
+15 ILTGSTITQTR
-26 AEDVAPINSVEN
+26 AEDLAPIKSVEE

-65 YIKEHPEKSD
+65 YIKENPTKSD

-91 TDKNAQIKKV
+91 TDKNVQVKKV

-107 SDKSDVSLVPDLVK
+107 TDKNDVSLVPDLTK
-121 QISLSVTE
+121 TISVSVTE
-129 GDPVLELKKTE
+129 GDPVIELKKNE
-140 ISIVKTT
+140 ITMVKTT
-147 DYDLNSLVTFS
+147 DYDLNSVIAFS
-158 GSYNGVS
+158 GSYSGTGVL
-165 GAFTIDTKNFDK
+165 TIEKGNFDK
-177 NQVGK
+177 NQVGQ
-182 YEIEYKYADVTGKIA
+182 YEIEYKYTGITGKTA
-197 TQKLTV
+197 SQTLKV
-203 NVTEQKTFFYNTD
+203 NVVEQKTYYYDTD
-216 GELLGEADGIQDET
+216 GNLLEEVEGAQDENGYSS
-230 AFPEIA
+230 IA
-236 DYNIT
+236 DYNVVD
-241 EQKTEGGNQFYI
+241 QKTEGGNNFYT
-253 LEKKPYVAPVQ
+253 LEKKPYIAPVQ
-264 NTRGNTTQSINYQ
+264 NTRSNATQSINYQ
-277 PIIAGGDYVQQALSA
+277 PVIAGGDYVQQALSA
-292 VGRVPYVWGGVTPD
+292 VGRVPYIWGGTSTS
-306 GWDCSGMVQYLT
+306 GWDCSGMVQCLT

-329 YTGTRHYDIYNA
+329 YTGTRHYDIWNA

-385 TPTYWVMP
+385 TPNYWVMP